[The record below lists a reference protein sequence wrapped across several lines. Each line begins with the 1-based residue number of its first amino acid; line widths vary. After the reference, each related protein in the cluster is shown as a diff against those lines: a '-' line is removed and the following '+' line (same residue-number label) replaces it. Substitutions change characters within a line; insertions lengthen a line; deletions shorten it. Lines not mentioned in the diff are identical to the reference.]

1 MRNRLFL
8 PLLLSTILLAGCG
21 RKVRTDGYRDLPPST
36 GAVQEIVAVV
46 DSSLFTENTR
56 AALYQALSPLAT
68 GLPQKERRAKLY
80 VIPRGG
86 FSRTYRTMRHLVRV
100 EQADSTG
107 GTNGLNV
114 SRDVYATPQ
123 YVFTITAHDEQDAVA
138 QIGQSGAYI
147 EQAIRQNAIDALQER
162 FSRITNTHL
171 KAVSRLGI
179 DISIPNYYHVARSEK
194 DFVWLTMD
202 IARQGVKGSAHIL
215 LYRLDPQTAAA
226 AAGDA
231 VALRDTVARRYV
243 QGQAEGSYM
252 QTEKKAVRVGKE
264 KAMLGQTP
272 ATFSCGYW
280 RMEGDYMGGPFINY
294 TIIDPADSTVYGAD
308 GFVYLPSEEK
318 GAYMLELEAILR
330 TFRLA
335 AHEQEQL

>member
-1 MRNRLFL
+1 M
-8 PLLLSTILLAGCG
+8 LLAGCG
-21 RKVRTDGYRDLPPST
+21 HKVRTDGYRDLPPST

-56 AALYQALSPLAT
+56 AALYEALCPLAT

-80 VIPRGG
+80 VIPRSA
-86 FSRTYRTMRHLVRV
+86 FSRTYRTMRHLIQV
-100 EQADSTG
+100 EQADSSG
-107 GTNGLNV
+107 GTNGLSV
-114 SRDVYATPQ
+114 SKDLFAAPQ
-123 YVFTITAHDEQDAVA
+123 HVFTLTAHDEADAVA
-138 QIGQSGAYI
+138 QIERSGAYI
-147 EQAIRQNAIDALQER
+147 GQAIRQNAIDALQER
-162 FSRITNTHL
+162 FSRITNTRL

-179 DISIPNYYHVARSEK
+179 DISIPNYYHVARAEK

-215 LYRLDPQTAAA
+215 LYRLDSRTAAA
-226 AAGDA
+226 AKGDA

-243 QGQAEGSYM
+243 PGQPEGSYM
-252 QTEKKAVRVGKE
+252 QTEKDAVRVGRE

-280 RMEGDYMGGPFINY
+280 RMKGDYMGGPFINY
-294 TIIDPADSTVYGAD
+294 TVIDPADSTVYGAD
-308 GFVYLPSEEK
+308 GFVYLPSQEK

-330 TFRLA
+330 TFRPA
-335 AHEQEQL
+335 SCTQKQL